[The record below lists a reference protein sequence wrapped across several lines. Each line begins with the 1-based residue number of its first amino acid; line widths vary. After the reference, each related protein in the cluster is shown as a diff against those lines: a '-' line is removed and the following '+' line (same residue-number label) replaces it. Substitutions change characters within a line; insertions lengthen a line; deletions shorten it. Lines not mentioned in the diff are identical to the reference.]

1 MCRNSAPRLPR
12 DHAPSCCCIVS
23 KPERRSLRND
33 RREYGRLQEE
43 TGEGVGK
50 SAHAAECCRLKEW
63 ANCGGGREPKYR
75 HVTAEGELFAKVS
88 RPVLGFSRIPYKCYL
103 ACPLRSL
110 NWLYR
115 LWKSLWTRFLS
126 LRQDLCASDIRLTS
140 QIARRTTS
148 GHVMEQFLKWPP
160 CTDQS
165 DQV

>member
-1 MCRNSAPRLPR
+1 MWAQIRWVASMCRNSAPRLPR

-23 KPERRSLRND
+23 KPERRSLRHD

-50 SAHAAECCRLKEW
+50 
-63 ANCGGGREPKYR
+63 
-75 HVTAEGELFAKVS
+75 VFAKVPIS
-88 RPVLGFSRIPYKCYL
+88 AGTRTIRILYKCYL

-110 NWLYR
+110 NLLHR
-115 LWKSLWTRFLS
+115 MWKSLWTRFLS